1 MGGSLATNA
10 IPDFAMA
17 GTVMTVGFLVFIVI
31 GFLSGIGKRLAKNI
45 YKLIAFAISVAITA
59 ILGSFMYKS
68 IITNPVVQEAILNL
82 LGDMGDVAGALLATG
97 ESLLLLVLSAFM
109 GPLLFLIIN
118 GVVKF
123 VMFLIRVCIPPLN
136 KLMKKRIDGQRVKI
150 SWSKRLIGGF
160 IGLFVGVAA
169 FFTIS
174 AAPMAIVD
182 LAYSATNEVPAI
194 LLEVGDNDTA
204 ENNGLT
210 TFSEESEN
218 LESIEDVFADVVTGI
233 SAAKSAIDP
242 ICESFPFVIY
252 RELGLNTI
260 TENYLNNSS
269 SLEYELHG
277 KKFDTEIYSDVKG
290 LLKGAVVF
298 SSYYLLETKE
308 AGLGAQ
314 TFSNDKIGEGVY
326 GILKNNFI
334 IETIDPVIKELIHE
348 LCVANFD
355 LTEEET
361 TPVVE
366 SIKLNE
372 FIDMTDSEK
381 LTESKKIAK
390 FFIDLLTAVPDIGNE
405 EANALDLI
413 AEFGGIL
420 DDMAS
425 TYSFATTPGN
435 LIKVFVNGN
444 EEIKEYVSEDTL
456 NVLVKNVENNKCT
469 YTQCLINIKAA
480 YKIAVSLV
488 EKDNNDSVEGGSGV
502 DTETLKEEF
511 GEIFNNSNEGVKEV
525 VAEIVENAVQKIETP
540 DESNVDTENVTHTI
554 VKDYFDNIY
563 EYADELKQEAGDD
576 ETKIQEA
583 EEKFKKEAESVQ
595 AIVDMVEEVSNG
607 EELTVETVENFAD
620 AVVGSEVVKKTV
632 EDLYESKDE
641 EIVQATDELKQI
653 YQSTPE
659 NVKQDIAKALNDRIE
674 SAVESGDKTSEENI
688 EMLKQILGIA

>member
-1 MGGSLATNA
+1 MGGSVETTA
-10 IPDFAMA
+10 IPNFAIA
-17 GTVMTVGFLVFIVI
+17 GTIMTVGFIVFIVV
-31 GFLSGIGKRLAKNI
+31 GFLSGLGKRLGKNI
-45 YKLIAFAISVAITA
+45 YNLIAFAVSAIVTA
-59 ILGSFMYKS
+59 ILGSFIYKS
-68 IITNPVVQEAILNL
+68 IIGNPVVQEVILEL
-82 LGDMGDVAGALLATG
+82 LGEVGDFAGALLATG
-97 ESLLLLVLSAFM
+97 ESLILLMLSALT
-109 GPLLFLIIN
+109 GPLLFLVIYAA
-118 GVVKF
+118 VKF
-123 VMFLIRVCIPPLN
+123 LMLVIRVCIPDLN
-136 KLMKKRIDGQRVKI
+136 NLMKKKNGKTKVKI
-150 SWSKRLIGGF
+150 SWQKRLIGGF
-160 IGLFVGVAA
+160 IGLFIGASV

-174 AAPMAIVD
+174 STPMAIVD
-182 LAYSATNEVPAI
+182 LAYSATKEVPAV
-194 LLEVGDNDTA
+194 LLEADNYETA
-204 ENNGLT
+204 ESNAFT
-210 TFSEESEN
+210 TFSEEGEEP
-218 LESIEDVFADVVTGI
+218 ESIEETLSGVVTGL
-233 SAAKSAIDP
+233 SATKAVVDP
-242 ICESFPFVIY
+242 ICESFPFVIF
-252 RELGLNTI
+252 RGLGLNNL
-260 TENYLNNSS
+260 TESYLNNSS

-277 KKFDTEIYSDVKG
+277 RTFETEIYSDVKG

-298 SSYYLLETKE
+298 SSYYLLETQE

-326 GILKNNFI
+326 GILRNNFI
-334 IETIDPVIKELIHE
+334 IETIDPVIKDLIHE

-361 TPVVE
+361 TPVVD

-390 FFIDLLTAVPDIGNE
+390 FFIDLLTAVPDIGDE
-405 EANALDLI
+405 DSNALDLI

-425 TYSFATTPGN
+425 TYSFAKTPGN

-444 EEIKEYVSEDTL
+444 EEINEYVSHDTL
-456 NVLVKNVENNKCT
+456 EVLVNNVENKKCT

-488 EKDNNDSVEGGSGV
+488 ENNNSSGSGQGGSGV

-525 VAEIVENAVQKIETP
+525 VTEIVENAVQKIETP
-540 DESNVDTENVTHTI
+540 IDTENVTHTI

-563 EYADELKQEAGDD
+563 EYADELKAEAGDD
-576 ETKIQEA
+576 QEKIQEA

-607 EELTVETVENFAD
+607 EELTVEMVENFAD

-659 NVKQDIAKALNDRIE
+659 NVKQDIAKALNDRVE
-674 SAVESGDKTSEENI
+674 SAIESGDNISKENI

>member
-1 MGGSLATNA
+1 MGGSVATNA
-10 IPDFAMA
+10 IPDFAMV
-17 GTVMTVGFLVFIVI
+17 GTIMTVGFLVFIVI
-31 GFLSGIGKRLAKNI
+31 GFLSGLGKRLAKNI
-45 YKLIAFAISVAITA
+45 YNLITFAISAIVTA
-59 ILGSFMYKS
+59 ILGGVIYKN
-68 IITNPVVQEAILNL
+68 IIENPQVQEIILESIGEV
-82 LGDMGDVAGALLATG
+82 GDFAGALLTTG
-97 ESLLLLVLSAFM
+97 ESLMLLMLSAIS
-109 GPLLFLIIN
+109 GPLLFLIVYA
-118 GVVKF
+118 VVKF
-123 VMFLIRVCIPPLN
+123 LMLIIRVCIPGLN
-136 KLMKKRIDGQRVKI
+136 NLMKKKVNKTRVKI
-150 SWSKRLIGGF
+150 SWQKRLIGGV
-160 IGLFVGVAA
+160 IGLFIGASVY
-169 FFTIS
+169 FTIS
-174 AAPMAIVD
+174 ATPMAIVD
-182 LAYSATNEVPAI
+182 LAYSAMNEVPAI
-194 LLEVGDNDTA
+194 LLEVEENETA

-210 TFSEESEN
+210 TFSEEGEN

-233 SAAKSAIDP
+233 SAAKAVIDP
-242 ICESFPFVIY
+242 ICESFPFIIY

-277 KKFDTEIYSDVKG
+277 KKFETEIYSDVKG

-298 SSYYLLETKE
+298 SSYYLLEAKE

-326 GILKNNFI
+326 GILRNNFI
-334 IETIDPVIKELIHE
+334 IETIDPVIKDLIHE

-361 TPVVE
+361 APVVE

-372 FIDMTDSEK
+372 FIDMNDSEK

-456 NVLVKNVENNKCT
+456 NVLVNNVENNKCT

-488 EKDNNDSVEGGSGV
+488 EKDNGDSEGGSGV

-525 VAEIVENAVQKIETP
+525 VTEIVENAVQKIETP
-540 DESNVDTENVTHTI
+540 DDTDNNIENITHTI

-563 EYADELKQEAGDD
+563 EYADELKTEAGDD
-576 ETKIQEA
+576 QEKIQEA

-595 AIVDMVEEVSNG
+595 AIVDMLDEVSTG

-620 AVVGSEVVKKTV
+620 AVVGSEVIKKTV
-632 EDLYESKDE
+632 EDLNSE
-641 EIVQATDELKQI
+641 ETEMVQAKEELKEI
-653 YQSTPE
+653 YQNTPDE
-659 NVKQDIAKALNDRIE
+659 VKQQIEDVLNQRIN
-674 SAVESGDKTSEENI
+674 SAIENEDSVSEENI
-688 EMLKQILGIA
+688 TMLKELLGIQ